1 MTEMSKIQIE
11 GDTVF
16 SKEKIT
22 EQLLNL
28 IKGRLGTIKKE
39 IKEIH
44 NDLEHFQDKFALSN
58 EEFLIKFQDGSLGD
72 DKDYFVWKGS
82 LDLLASLVEEENML
96 REVL

>member
-1 MTEMSKIQIE
+1 MSKIHIE

-39 IKEIH
+39 IKEIQ
-44 NDLEHFQDKFALSN
+44 NDLEYFHKKFALSD
-58 EEFLIKFQDGSLGD
+58 EDFSLKFQDGILGD
-72 DKDYFVWKGS
+72 NKDYFVWKGS